1 MSIARSES
9 VVRFANLATVY
20 CDLLESRPLSRKK
33 LLREAGYILPELL
46 AAALKLPV
54 GRESKRISDELQKC
68 RHELEKPWWAK
79 PNKRKARNT
88 HQYGHT
94 VVTVKQFF
102 VLDKRLRRILGK
114 YDLYREIFNPYCDVY
129 AIKTSVSN
137 DLVEI
142 WHDVKPQLLLFRTGE
157 EAAMRHAVHRWG
169 LDVRIHWGMNHCAD
183 EMKTIYFALTDSD
196 DYWDVPHLEHK
207 RTRRRRKKK

>member
-54 GRESKRISDELQKC
+54 GRESKRISRELRQRSYEIGDTSWDVPKG
-68 RHELEKPWWAK
+68 P
-79 PNKRKARNT
+79 KARSSHRYDHT
-88 HQYGHT
+88 FISIKQY
-94 VVTVKQFF
+94 FS
-102 VLDKRLRRILGK
+102 LDKRLRRILGK
-114 YDLYREIFNPYCDVY
+114 YDLYHEIFDPYRDVY
-129 AIKTSVSN
+129 PIRMTLAC
-137 DLVEI
+137 DLAEI
-142 WHDVKPQLLLFRTGE
+142 WHNVKPELLLFRTGE
-157 EAAMRHAVHRWG
+157 ETAMRHAVHRWG
-169 LDVRIHWGMNHCAD
+169 LNVRIHWGMNHCAD
-183 EMKTIYFALTDSD
+183 AMKAVYFALTDSD
-196 DYWDVPHLEHK
+196 DYWNIPHLERE